1 MVKHLSFWGSCL
13 VLGLLLNSVIA
24 QSEDQSNQPPA
35 PAAAS
40 VTPAAATASSA
51 AASTAPALDGATTA
65 SARESIPPGTTIT
78 MQNWQQYKQFMPEG
92 MIGLFDGSYV
102 WKMPSDVQM
111 AVGPTVIYPLPKTYM
126 AATEKYSGQVRIV
139 DLPDGALT
147 LANYQGGIP
156 FPNPA
161 EPHIGWKI
169 LANLWYRYLPHLIV
183 DTSGDGCSVDS
194 NGTASCKAAQI
205 VDRQLAYNTDPGTP
219 ATDPGAA
226 GKFYSEYLMVLE
238 PEQDR
243 YTATLTLSY
252 TDPSRPEDVFLF
264 LPSLRRYQPVSA
276 AARCAPNQGTDSTQ
290 EDYRFG
296 FNSDITAAKVDYL
309 GERKIL
315 TMMDYKL
322 PPGRFPDNFDMPLG
336 WPTPALGKWQLRD
349 VYVIS
354 VSKVP
359 SRASGYCYGKRVMYV
374 DKATYA
380 PIWEDLYDTNMKP
393 WRILALFLQSVE
405 VPGIGMV
412 TDSGASIWAFWDVQH
427 QHSTFFIDPSYG
439 HAFYLNQQSPPE
451 FTDLTR
457 YTSPA
462 GLNLIM
468 R

>member
-1 MVKHLSFWGSCL
+1 MMKLVSVWVSCFVLFLLSG
-13 VLGLLLNSVIA
+13 LGIA
-24 QSEDQSNQPPA
+24 QSEGQSDHSAAPA
-35 PAAAS
+35 PAASA
-40 VTPAAATASSA
+40 TPA
-51 AASTAPALDGATTA
+51 AASTAALDGAAAAA
-65 SARESIPPGTTIT
+65 SDSIPPGTSIT

-92 MIGLFDGSYV
+92 MIGFFDGRFP
-102 WKMPSDVQM
+102 WTMPADVRM
-111 AVGPTVIYPLPKTYM
+111 EVGPTVIHPLPKTYLE
-126 AATEKYSGQVRIV
+126 ATEKYSGQVRMV
-139 DLPDGALT
+139 DLPDGGLS

-156 FPNPA
+156 FPKPA
-161 EPHIGWKI
+161 EPQIGWKI
-169 LANLWYRYLPHLIV
+169 LANVWYRYLPHLIV

-194 NGTASCKAAQI
+194 SGTVSCKAAQI
-205 VDRQLAYNTDPGTP
+205 IDRQLAYNTDPGTP
-219 ATDPGAA
+219 VADPGSA

-238 PEQDR
+238 PEQER
-243 YTATLTLSY
+243 YTATLTVSY

-296 FNSDITAAKVDYL
+296 FNSDITEAKVDYL
-309 GERKIL
+309 GEKQIL
-315 TMMDYKL
+315 TLMDYKL

-354 VSKVP
+354 VSKVA
-359 SRASGYCYGKRVMYV
+359 SKASGYCYGKRVMYI

-380 PIWEDLYDTNMKP
+380 PLWEDLYDADMKP

-405 VPGIGMV
+405 LPGVGMV

-427 QHSTFFIDPSYG
+427 QHATFFIDPSYG
-439 HAFYLNQQSPPE
+439 HDFYLNGQAPQE

>member
-1 MVKHLSFWGSCL
+1 MMKRASFWGSCF
-13 VLGLLLNSVIA
+13 VLGLILNPVNA
-24 QSEDQSNQPPA
+24 QCEDQYNQPA
-35 PAAAS
+35 IPAAAS
-40 VTPAAATASSA
+40 VQSAPAG
-51 AASTAPALDGATTA
+51 TAPVLTGAVTA
-65 SARESIPPGTTIT
+65 SAGGSIPPGTMIT
-78 MQNWQQYKQFMPEG
+78 TQNWQQYKQFMPEG
-92 MIGLFDGSYV
+92 MIGLFDGSYQ

-111 AVGPTVIYPLPKTYM
+111 EVGPTDVYPLPKTYLE
-126 AATEKYSGQVRIV
+126 ATEKYSGQVKIV

-147 LANYQGGIP
+147 LSNYQGGMP
-156 FPNPA
+156 FPNLA

-194 NGTASCKAAQI
+194 SGTVSCKAAQI
-205 VDRQLAYNTDPGTP
+205 IDRQLAYNTDPGTA
-219 ATDPGAA
+219 ATDLGGQ

-252 TDPSRPEDVFLF
+252 TDPSRPQDVFLF

-276 AARCAPNQGTDSTQ
+276 RARCAPNQGTDSTQ

-296 FNSDITAAKVDYL
+296 FNSDITEAKVDYL
-309 GERKIL
+309 GEKKIL

-322 PPGRFPDNFDMPLG
+322 TGKFPDNFDMPLG

-359 SRASGYCYGKRVMYV
+359 SKAASYCYGKRVMYV

-380 PIWEDLYDTNMKP
+380 PIWEELYDVKMKQ
-393 WRILALFLQSVE
+393 WRIVALFLQSVN
-405 VPGIGMV
+405 VPGLGMV
-412 TDSGASIWAFWDVQH
+412 TNSGASIWAFWDVQH

-439 HAFYLNQQSPPE
+439 HDFYLNEKSPQE